1 MAFRGLSALAVVPAR
16 AGSKGVPRKNLQRVG
31 GQSLIARA
39 AAVVQ
44 ALPWLDAALISTDD
58 PDMAEEGRRHGLE
71 APFLRPH
78 VLSGDAAGAAETWR
92 HAWLEAERLHGRVY
106 DLSVWL
112 QPTSPMREADEVTRT
127 VAAMLDGEHA
137 AAATVSRVPGHH
149 TPEKTFTIDPKGV
162 MQFYLPEGARHTS
175 RQSIPPYYTRNGH
188 CYATRRATLVDR
200 LHIVEEDCRAVLID
214 RFIVNID
221 EPIELELA
229 EWAIAREARLRG
241 A

>member
-1 MAFRGLSALAVVPAR
+1 MAMRGLSVLAVVPAR
-16 AGSKGVPRKNLQRVG
+16 GGSKGVPRKNLQAVG
-31 GQSLIARA
+31 GQSLIART
-39 AAVVQ
+39 AAVVR

-58 PDMAEEGRRHGLE
+58 PDMAEEGRRHGLQ
-71 APFLRPH
+71 APFLRPAE
-78 VLSGDAAGAAETWR
+78 LSGDAAGAAETWR
-92 HAWLEAERLHGRVY
+92 HAWLEAERQHGRRF

-112 QPTSPMREADEVTRT
+112 QPTSPMREPDEVTRT
-127 VAAMLDGEHA
+127 VTAMLDGNHA

-149 TPEKTFTIDPKGV
+149 TPEKTFTIDPNGV
-162 MQFYLPEGARHTS
+162 MRFYLPEGARHTS

-200 LHIVEEDCRAVLID
+200 LHIVEEDCCAVPID

-221 EPIELELA
+221 DPIEIELA
-229 EWAIAREARLRG
+229 EWAMAREARLRG

>member
-1 MAFRGLSALAVVPAR
+1 MAMRGLSVLAVVPAR
-16 AGSKGVPRKNLQRVG
+16 GGSKGVPRKNLQAVG

-39 AAVVQ
+39 AAVVR

-58 PDMAEEGRRHGLE
+58 PDIAEEGRRHGLQ
-71 APFLRPH
+71 APFLRPAE
-78 VLSGDAAGAAETWR
+78 LSGDTAGAAETWR
-92 HAWLEAERLHGRVY
+92 HAWLEAERQHGRRF

-112 QPTSPMREADEVTRT
+112 QPTSPMREPDEVTRT
-127 VAAMLDGEHA
+127 VTAMLDGNHA

-149 TPEKTFTIDPKGV
+149 TPEKTFTIDPNGV
-162 MQFYLPEGARHTS
+162 MRFYLPEGARHTS

-200 LHIVEEDCRAVLID
+200 LHIVEEDCCAVVID

-221 EPIELELA
+221 DPIEIELA
-229 EWAIAREARLRG
+229 EWAMAREARLRG
-241 A
+241 T